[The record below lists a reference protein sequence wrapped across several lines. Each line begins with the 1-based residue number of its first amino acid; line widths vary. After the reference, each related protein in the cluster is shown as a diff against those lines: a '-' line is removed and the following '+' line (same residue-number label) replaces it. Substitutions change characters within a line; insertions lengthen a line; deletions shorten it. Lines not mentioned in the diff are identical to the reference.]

1 MSDALRVGGFLAPVF
16 AAAAVGTAFLPA
28 FLVTRGLD
36 AASIGTLLAVGT
48 VVRMLAVPVWG
59 VMADRSGRTPVV
71 LMAGC
76 LVAAAAAAALLP
88 ASGFWALLV
97 LAAVQGL
104 GAAALMPLADALS
117 LGLASRGRLDYG
129 RVRGSASA
137 VFTAATA
144 AAGALIQAF
153 GPRVVPILSV
163 VCYGVAAGIARL
175 LPGDVAGR
183 RAGFGGILGLLGN
196 RAFLL
201 TVGASACVQGA
212 HGALYVLGTL
222 HWQAHGISSATIGLL
237 WSEAVVAETLFFVFG
252 RAFAERLGP
261 AGMTAIAAGSA
272 VLRWT
277 VTGLSTDLSWL
288 IAVQWLHGAT
298 FGMQHL
304 SAMQMLSR
312 HVPPERAGA
321 AQTLHAALGG
331 ALPVGI
337 ASWLAGW
344 IYDGSGGAF
353 LLMGGLGGLGLLLT
367 PGLYRVTAAARR

>member
-1 MSDALRVGGFLAPVF
+1 MSPAIRVGGFLAPVF

-28 FLVTRGLD
+28 FLVARGLD

-59 VMADRSGRTPVV
+59 IVADRSGRTPLV
-71 LMAGC
+71 LFGGC
-76 LVAAAAAAALLP
+76 VIAAVAAAALLP
-88 ASGFWALLV
+88 ASGFWLLLV
-97 LAAVQGL
+97 LASVQGM
-104 GAAALMPLADALS
+104 GAAPLMPLADAIS
-117 LGLASRGRLDYG
+117 LGLANQGRLDYG

-153 GPRVVPILSV
+153 GPRMVPLLSAG
-163 VCYGVAAGIARL
+163 CYALAALMARR

-183 RAGFGGILGLLGN
+183 RTGLGGIWRLFRN

-201 TVGASACVQGA
+201 TVGASACVQGSHA
-212 HGALYVLGTL
+212 ALYVLGTL
-222 HWQAHGISSATIGLL
+222 HWQARGISSATIGLL

-252 RAFAERLGP
+252 RGFAERLGP

-272 VLRWT
+272 LLRWT
-277 VTGLSTDLSWL
+277 VTGLTADLGWL
-288 IAVQWLHGAT
+288 VAVQWLHGAT

-312 HVPPERAGA
+312 HIPPERAGA

-337 ASWLAGW
+337 ASWAAGRM
-344 IYDGSGGAF
+344 YDGSGGAF
-353 LLMGGLGGLGLLLT
+353 LLMAGLGGCGLLFI
-367 PGLYRVTAAARR
+367 PGLWRVTAAARR

>member
-1 MSDALRVGGFLAPVF
+1 M
-16 AAAAVGTAFLPA
+16 
-28 FLVTRGLD
+28 
-36 AASIGTLLAVGT
+36 
-48 VVRMLAVPVWG
+48 
-59 VMADRSGRTPVV
+59 
-71 LMAGC
+71 
-76 LVAAAAAAALLP
+76 
-88 ASGFWALLV
+88 
-97 LAAVQGL
+97 
-104 GAAALMPLADALS
+104 
-117 LGLASRGRLDYG
+117 
-129 RVRGSASA
+129 
-137 VFTAATA
+137 
-144 AAGALIQAF
+144 
-153 GPRVVPILSV
+153 
-163 VCYGVAAGIARL
+163 
-175 LPGDVAGR
+175 
-183 RAGFGGILGLLGN
+183 
-196 RAFLL
+196 
-201 TVGASACVQGA
+201 
-212 HGALYVLGTL
+212 
-222 HWQAHGISSATIGLL
+222 
-237 WSEAVVAETLFFVFG
+237 AETLFFVFG